1 MNRGTIL
8 FLYAA
13 VFVMG
18 ITVLCLCLFWLP
30 GLADYT
36 AELFP
41 EFAYLKRP
49 VLAGVYLTV
58 IPFYYALLQAI
69 KLLRFIDNKHAFTD
83 HAVTSLQRIKL
94 CALIITI
101 IYTAGI
107 IVLSTQNAMNA
118 GLALIGFIIIFA
130 ALTIALFAAVLHA
143 LFSSALKMKTE
154 IDLTV

>member
-30 GLADYT
+30 DLADYM

-41 EFAYLKRP
+41 EFAYLKWP
-49 VLAGVYLTV
+49 VLTGAYLTV
-58 IPFYYALLQAI
+58 IPFYYALFQAI
-69 KLLRFIDNKHAFTD
+69 KLLRFIDEKRAFTD
-83 HAVTSLQRIKL
+83 HAVTTLQRIKQ
-94 CALIITI
+94 CALVITI
-101 IYTAGI
+101 LYTAGI
-107 IVLSTQNAMNA
+107 ILLGTQNALHA
-118 GLALIGFIIIFA
+118 GLALIGFIVIFA
-130 ALTIALFAAVLHA
+130 ALTIAFFAVVLQA
-143 LFSSALKMKTE
+143 IFSTALKMKAE